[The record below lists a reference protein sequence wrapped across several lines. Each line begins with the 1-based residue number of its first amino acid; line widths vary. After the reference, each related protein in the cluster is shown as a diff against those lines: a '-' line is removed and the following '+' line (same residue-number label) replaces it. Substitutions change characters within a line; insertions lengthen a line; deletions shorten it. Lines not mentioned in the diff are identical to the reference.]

1 MWPMR
6 SPFAHQAE
14 VDMAAGGD
22 PAALGGAISVEV
34 CGSWDHPGPCPL
46 APHHTELEQE
56 GDRVRLRVLFAT
68 EPENEAE
75 VRRRIGAALATGAQ
89 TGPDGHTSTWTL
101 VSHEPSE
108 IHTNEVMQA
117 FRLTTSPR

>member
-1 MWPMR
+1 MR

-22 PAALGGAISVEV
+22 AAALGGAISVQV

-46 APHHTELEQE
+46 APHHTELETE

-68 EPENEAE
+68 EPENEDE
-75 VRRRIGAALATGAQ
+75 VRRRIRAALATGTQ
-89 TGPDGHTSTWTL
+89 VGPDGHTSTWQL
-101 VSHEPSE
+101 VSDEASE
-108 IHTNEVMQA
+108 IFPAEVMQA

>member
-1 MWPMR
+1 MR

-14 VDMAAGGD
+14 VDMAPGGD

-34 CGSWDHPGPCPL
+34 CGALDHDGPCPL

-68 EPENEAE
+68 EPANEDE
-75 VRRRIGAALATGAQ
+75 VRRRIATALTSGSQ
-89 TGPDGHTSTWTL
+89 TGPDGRTTTWQL
-101 VSHEPSE
+101 VSEQASE

>member
-1 MWPMR
+1 MR

-14 VDMAAGGD
+14 VDLAPGGD

-46 APHHTELEQE
+46 APHHTELETE
-56 GDRVRLRVLFAT
+56 GDRVRIRVLFAT
-68 EPENEAE
+68 EPDHEAE
-75 VRRRIGAALATGAQ
+75 VRRRIAAALATGTQ
-89 TGPDGHTSTWTL
+89 TGPDGHTTTWQL
-101 VSHEPSE
+101 VSEQASE

>member
-1 MWPMR
+1 MR

-22 PAALGGAISVEV
+22 PAALGGAISVQV
-34 CGSWDHPGPCPL
+34 CGSWDHAGPCPL

-68 EPENEAE
+68 EPENETE
-75 VRRRIGAALATGAQ
+75 VRRRIAAALATGTQ
-89 TGPDGHTSTWTL
+89 TGPDGRTTTWQL
-101 VSHEPSE
+101 VNEQASE
-108 IHTNEVMQA
+108 IHTTEAMQA